1 MLREL
6 DTSVV
11 EQVHNGHKAP
21 IPYLFPPKLD
31 KNKNIKHKEH
41 EARTHHF
48 KPGVALALEK
58 QRQAGPL

>member
-21 IPYLFPPKLD
+21 IPHLFPPKLD

-41 EARTHHF
+41 EA
-48 KPGVALALEK
+48 
-58 QRQAGPL
+58 